1 MPFASEEPAAP
12 TTVNKTE
19 SVTVET
25 VRGPVPAQEFKT
37 VLAHEHV
44 FVLDPE
50 MHRNYPEFW
59 DEEQV
64 IAQAVAKLRALAALG
79 VSTILDPTVIGLG
92 RDVARVARVNAQVD
106 LNIVVA
112 TGLYTLNEVPN
123 LFRYH
128 GPGTMLGG
136 EEPMVGMFVRDLT
149 EGIADT
155 GIRAAFL
162 KCAIEEELTPGVER
176 VLRAVARAHLITG
189 APIMVHTS
197 AAHQTGLVVQ
207 DILRREGADLGAVVL
222 GHSGDTADLDYIRR
236 LIDQGSY
243 VGMDRFGLDLLLP
256 GDARVATVARLV
268 EEGFADRMM
277 LAHDASCLIDWFPPG
292 VRETI
297 APNWHYG
304 YIHEAV
310 LPALRAAG
318 VEEKQ
323 ITTML
328 VDAPRQF
335 LTLGR
340 TRAGEAS

>member
-1 MPFASEEPAAP
+1 MPFDAEPAAS
-12 TTVNKTE
+12 TT
-19 SVTVET
+19 TVET
-25 VRGPVPAQEFKT
+25 VRGPVAAADLKT

-44 FVLDPE
+44 FVLDEE
-50 MHRNYPEFW
+50 MHRNYPELW
-59 DEEQV
+59 DEEV
-64 IAQAVAKLRALAALG
+64 AVAQAVEKLRALAALG
-79 VSTILDPTVIGLG
+79 VSTIIDPTVIGLG
-92 RDVARVARVNAQVD
+92 RDVARVARVNAQVEM
-106 LNIVVA
+106 NIVVA
-112 TGLYTLNEVPN
+112 TGLYTLGEVPN

-128 GPGTMLGG
+128 GPGTLLGG
-136 EEPMVGMFVRDLT
+136 EEPMVAMFVKDLT

-176 VLRAVARAHLITG
+176 VLRAVARAHLSTG

-197 AAHQTGLVVQ
+197 APHRTGLVAQ
-207 DILRREGADLGAVVL
+207 DVLRQEGVDLGAVVL
-222 GHSGDTADLDYIRR
+222 GHSGDTADLGYIHQ

-243 VGMDRFGLDLLLP
+243 VGMDRFGLDILLP
-256 GDARVATVARLV
+256 GDARVATVAKLV

-292 VRETI
+292 VREAI

-318 VEEKQ
+318 VDEKQ

-328 VDAPRQF
+328 VDSPREF
-335 LTLGR
+335 LTSGR
-340 TRAGEAS
+340 GRAGEAS